1 MTDRRLLHLA
11 IAVAIGLA
19 ASASSAPAA
28 SSGADPRFEL
38 DLGGLRFDPRAS
50 TPVQPSSAWGRAR
63 ADGEDWRLVQFSGP
77 VRQAWLDELR
87 RAGLEPVQYIHPYT
101 YVAWG
106 RRDALARLSGRPEV
120 RWSGDFLP
128 AYRVQPELRKAEL
141 RKAAAGPVEVDVVS
155 RRGDSGFV
163 TALNVLGA
171 SKVGAD
177 ARAIDRHLQ
186 AQTLRLSA
194 DRIAAL
200 AQTPGV
206 YSVQS
211 VPTDGGL
218 RGEISSQI
226 NAGNVNASNLAL
238 PGYRAYLT
246 SIGVDGSG
254 VTMANV
260 DGGIYHTH
268 PDLAARMTACVGST
282 CGAAASSAHGT
293 HTAAIM
299 AGDGASN
306 VSVSTANGSFRRGL
320 GVAPGARLVEQRYS
334 PTYSQA
340 GGMLLLMTQSVRNRA
355 VISGNSWGPAGT
367 PRGYDNATR
376 QVDVG
381 VRDADPD
388 APGDQPLN
396 YVLSFMNGN
405 GGTQS
410 QGTPDEA
417 KNTFT
422 IGSTKGQTSATV
434 QLTAIN
440 DLSSNTA
447 HGPALDGRRIPSMVA
462 PGCSIDSAN
471 SATGHGLMCGTSMA
485 SPQVAGASALFV
497 QYYRNRFG
505 VDPSPALIKAAFTAV
520 AQNLIGRLDADGGTL
535 GSAPDSK
542 QGWGRMLIKPVLQPA
557 QSVQYVDQSRVFN
570 ASGETWTRSFTAA
583 DPSQPIRIML
593 VWTDAPGHGLGGTT
607 PAWNNNL
614 DLRVTAGAGTY
625 LGNVFSSSG
634 WSVAGGSADARN
646 NGEGVFLQ
654 AAQHGGSVNV
664 EVRATDINS
673 NALPNAGDDTDQDFA
688 LVCYNCAG

>member
-1 MTDRRLLHLA
+1 MTRRHLHTA
-11 IAVAIGLA
+11 IALAIGLA
-19 ASASSAPAA
+19 PLLCAAQAAPSAA
-28 SSGADPRFEL
+28 GGFEL
-38 DLGGLRFDPRAS
+38 DLGGLRFDPLTS
-50 TPVQPSSAWGRAR
+50 KPVQAASAWGRTR
-63 ADGEDWRLVQFSGP
+63 ADGEDWRLVQFTGP
-77 VRQAWLDELR
+77 VQQAWLDELR
-87 RAGLEPVQYIHPYT
+87 RAGLEPVQYVHPYT
-101 YVAWG
+101 YIAWG
-106 RRDALARLSGRPEV
+106 KRDALARLAGQREV

-128 AYRVQPELRKAEL
+128 AYRVQPELREAAL
-141 RKAAAGPVEVDVVS
+141 RKTAAGPVQVNVIS
-155 RRGDSGFV
+155 HRGS
-163 TALNVLGA
+163 ALGA
-171 SKVGAD
+171 NLAKIGISDTGLGAK
-177 ARAIDRHLQ
+177 IVDRHLQ
-186 AQTLRLSA
+186 TQTVQLPGDQL
-194 DRIAAL
+194 AAL

-226 NAGNVNASNLAL
+226 NAGNVNASNLAV
-238 PGYRAYLT
+238 PGYLSYLT
-246 SIGVDGSG
+246 GAGVNGTG
-254 VTMANV
+254 VIIANV

-268 PDLAARMTACVGST
+268 PDLVARMAACTGTT
-282 CGAAASSAHGT
+282 CGGSASSAHGT

-306 VSVSTANGSFRRGL
+306 VRATASTGSFLRGL
-320 GVAPGARLVEQRYS
+320 GVAPGAKLVEQRYS
-334 PTYSQA
+334 PFYTQA

-355 VISGNSWGPAGT
+355 VISGNSWGPAGS
-367 PRGYDNATR
+367 PRGYDGDTR

-388 APGDQPLN
+388 APGDQPLA

-410 QGTPDEA
+410 QGSPDEA
-417 KNTFT
+417 KNVFT

-434 QLTAIN
+434 QLAAIN

-447 HGPALDGRRIPSMVA
+447 HGPALDGRRIPAMVA

-497 QYYRNRFG
+497 QYYRNRFS
-505 VDPSPALIKAAFTAV
+505 VDPSPALTKAAFTAV
-520 AQNLIGRLDADGGTL
+520 AQNLVGKLDADGGTL
-535 GSAPDSK
+535 ATAPDSK
-542 QGWGRMLIKPVLQPA
+542 QGWGRMLIDPVLRPA
-557 QSVQYVDQSRVFN
+557 QAVQYVDQTHVFN
-570 ASGETWTRSFTAA
+570 NTGESWTRTFTAA
-583 DPSQPIRIML
+583 DPTKPVRVML

-614 DLRVTAGAGTY
+614 DLRVTAGGNTY
-625 LGNVFSSSG
+625 LGNVFTSAG
-634 WSVAGGSADARN
+634 WSATGGAADARN

-664 EVRATDINS
+664 VVRATDINS

-688 LVCYNCAG
+688 LVCYNCAAGL